1 MRIVPSRAIEK
12 NASIE
17 FQLQRGNTMNQSISA
32 RPTVLVLGAKGR
44 FGAAAVNAF
53 VAAGWQVRAQSR
65 RAEPNYPA
73 GVTAITTDAMDRAAL
88 CAAAEGVDVVING
101 LNPIY
106 TEWEELAR
114 DLADNALKAA
124 KSSGAL
130 LMMPGNVY
138 NYGRQIPSE
147 LNVDTPQ
154 VGDHAKARIRIE
166 IEQQMSDAAL
176 DGLNSLVV
184 RAGDFF
190 GGKVGGSW
198 FDLVIAKSLKQ
209 EKLVY
214 PGAPDVPHSWSYL
227 PDLAQTFVQLA
238 EQRAQFLGAHTVHF
252 DGHTVTGEQLHT
264 EVEALLGRPL
274 KRATMPWGL
283 VRLAAFFSPML
294 AATLDMRYLWQRA
307 HRLNDSSLRQHLN
320 SVPHTSLAQAL
331 AVSLNDLGLL
341 VTRTSGASRLRHA

>member
-1 MRIVPSRAIEK
+1 M
-12 NASIE
+12 
-17 FQLQRGNTMNQSISA
+17 
-32 RPTVLVLGAKGR
+32 
-44 FGAAAVNAF
+44 
-53 VAAGWQVRAQSR
+53 
-65 RAEPNYPA
+65 
-73 GVTAITTDAMDRAAL
+73 
-88 CAAAEGVDVVING
+88 VING
-101 LNPIY
+101 LSPLY

-114 DLADNALKAA
+114 DLADHALKAA

-130 LMMPGNVY
+130 LMLPGNVY

-147 LNVDTPQ
+147 LDVDTPQ

-166 IEQQMSDAAL
+166 IEQQMRDAAD
-176 DGLNSLVV
+176 DGVSSLVV

-198 FDLVIAKSLKQ
+198 FDLVIAKSLKD

-227 PDLAQTFVQLA
+227 PDLAQTFVHLA
-238 EQRAQFLGAHTVHF
+238 ERRSQFVGAHTVHF
-252 DGHTVTGEQLHT
+252 DGHTLTGEQLHT
-264 EVEALLGRPL
+264 EVEAVLGRPL

-283 VRLAAFFSPML
+283 VRLAAWFSPML

-307 HRLNDSSLRQHLN
+307 HRLNDNSLRQHLN

-341 VTRTSGASRLRHA
+341 PTRNKGASGLSNA

>member
-1 MRIVPSRAIEK
+1 
-12 NASIE
+12 
-17 FQLQRGNTMNQSISA
+17 MNQLISSS
-32 RPTVLVLGAKGR
+32 PTVLVLGAKGR
-44 FGAAAVNAF
+44 FGTAAVNAF
-53 VAAGWQVRAQSR
+53 AAAGWQVRAQSR
-65 RAEPNYPA
+65 RADASYPA
-73 GVTAITTDAMDRAAL
+73 GVTAITADAMDSAAL
-88 CAAAEGVDVVING
+88 CAAAEGADVVING
-101 LNPIY
+101 LSPLY

-114 DLADNALKAA
+114 DLADHALKAA
-124 KSSGAL
+124 KSSDAL
-130 LMMPGNVY
+130 LMLPGNVY

-147 LNVDTPQ
+147 LDVDTPQ

-166 IEQQMSDAAL
+166 IEQQMRDAAA
-176 DGLNSLVV
+176 DGVSSLVV

-198 FDLVIAKSLKQ
+198 FDLVIAKSLKD

-227 PDLAQTFVQLA
+227 PDLAQTFVHLA
-238 EQRAQFLGAHTVHF
+238 EQRALFVGAHTVHF
-252 DGHTVTGEQLHT
+252 DGHTLTGEQLHT
-264 EVEALLGRPL
+264 EVEAVLGRPL

-283 VRLAAFFSPML
+283 VRLAAWFSPML

-341 VTRTSGASRLRHA
+341 PTRNKGASGLSNA